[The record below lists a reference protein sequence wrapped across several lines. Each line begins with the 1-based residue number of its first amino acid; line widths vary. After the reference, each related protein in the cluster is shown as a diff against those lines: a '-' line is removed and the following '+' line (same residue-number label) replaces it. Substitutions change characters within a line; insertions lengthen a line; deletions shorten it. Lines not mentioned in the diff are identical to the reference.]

1 MCGHGSLHCLLRV
14 EAREHARNQRR
25 GNFGAKGLC
34 SGVKKVENIL
44 KLLSV
49 IIWNSTSKR
58 SLNMCAVHLCLLPAC
73 FAESLFWTGAP
84 LCVTLLGC
92 GWKPSADLCHVSPI
106 GRCPVSPTFSKHFA
120 TYRRHVASHSFHDLT
135 ETSMNSRCAANL
147 LLLASL
153 LVRSSTSLSAD
164 RRHNKRRIRSTSH
177 KEVTAENYH
186 VLQPHNFLENK
197 DTAKSVPLPSA
208 RIVGGTETQPNRYPY
223 MVSLQKVF
231 ARKTAGG
238 TTLVFFAQ
246 KCGGTLIAEGKQG
259 GRKTHT

>member
-1 MCGHGSLHCLLRV
+1 MCQFSQLGRKRRQERPTKYPNYEDHHRSHSCPFLLINYDVCGIREICGHGSLHCLLRV

-84 LCVTLLGC
+84 LCVTLLG
-92 GWKPSADLCHVSPI
+92 WKPSADLCHICPI
-106 GRCPVSPTFSKHFA
+106 GRCPVSPTFSNHST

-135 ETSMNSRCAANL
+135 DNKHDFSVCCLSTHGDFAA
-147 LLLASL
+147 
-153 LVRSSTSLSAD
+153 R
-164 RRHNKRRIRSTSH
+164 
-177 KEVTAENYH
+177 
-186 VLQPHNFLENK
+186 P
-197 DTAKSVPLPSA
+197 
-208 RIVGGTETQPNRYPY
+208 IVDFT
-223 MVSLQKVF
+223 F
-231 ARKTAGG
+231 
-238 TTLVFFAQ
+238 
-246 KCGGTLIAEGKQG
+246 C
-259 GRKTHT
+259 